1 MRRAAHLAAGI
12 FLAVLL
18 APLLLTRAFVPG
30 FTSGGSLTHWDLS
43 GTNTFVHTNVVN
55 RSTRAIRFFLAS
67 DGYST
72 TNTAAELNALRA
84 SFGQWQSVPGTW
96 LKFEDAG
103 LVAPGADVNTSDN
116 TNVFYWA
123 KSSTT
128 VNGGHDNISG
138 ALGVTF
144 TSIFSDGSFAE
155 ADIVF
160 NGVEFQWFT
169 DFSDTNNGNYFIET
183 VALHEMGH
191 FLGLDHSPV
200 GGAIMLAR
208 GSTGVGKFAGLTPDE
223 TAFARWLYPPTPA
236 ATNWAMLKGT
246 VTKAGSA
253 VFGASII
260 VEDSNGNVI
269 GSAVTSANAG
279 PQGTYQIPLPAP
291 GTYSVRACPLDPNSG
306 NALITGLDIA
316 NPDYAAADANFLATT
331 NTSVTLNAGT
341 TNTLDFA
348 VANVTPAFRV
358 SRIRTPTS
366 DSLSYG
372 LVNSPVALRVGQSNF
387 IVGVYSPDFTSGMT
401 LTIPGDGLTVGATT
415 FESQVFTGFN
425 LLSVPISVSSNATPG
440 MRSFVVQ
447 SGTNIAYANGFLK
460 ILPAVPDVN
469 FDGLD
474 DTFQRKYFPV
484 FTATNAAPGA
494 DPDGD
499 GFTNQAEY
507 IAGTVPTNAA
517 SLLRIESVTQN
528 AGGCTI
534 TWQSGAGHRYQVFSK
549 PLVAGTFTAVGSPV
563 TANGSITTFTD
574 TSATSGIK
582 FYRVQALP

>member
-1 MRRAAHLAAGI
+1 MRRAAHFAVVV

-18 APLLLTRAFVPG
+18 TPLLLTRAFVPG
-30 FTSGGSLTHWDLS
+30 YTSSGALTRWDLS
-43 GTNTFVHTNVVN
+43 GTNTSVHTNVVN

-84 SFGQWQSVPGTW
+84 SFGQWQSVPGTG

-103 LVAPGADVNTSDN
+103 LVAPGVDVNTSDN
-116 TNVFYWA
+116 TNVLYWV

-128 VNGGHDNISG
+128 VNGGRDNISG

-160 NGVEFQWFT
+160 NGVQFQWFT
-169 DFSDTNNGNYFIET
+169 DFSDTNNMNYFIEG

-191 FLGLDHSPV
+191 FLGLDHSPL

-208 GSTGVGKFAGLTPDE
+208 GSTGVKSLDGLSPDE

-246 VTKAGSA
+246 VTKAGSP
-253 VFGASII
+253 VFGASVI
-260 VEDSNGNVI
+260 VENTSGNVI

-279 PQGTYQIPLPAP
+279 PQGSYQIPLPAP
-291 GTYSVRACPLDPNSG
+291 GTYIDISG
-306 NALITGLDIA
+306 
-316 NPDYAAADANFLATT
+316 DYGSADANFLATT
-331 NTSVTLNAGT
+331 NTSVTLSAGT

-348 VANVTPAFRV
+348 VANVTPSFRV

-366 DSLSYG
+366 DPFSYG
-372 LVNSPVALRVGQSNF
+372 LVNSPAALRAGQSNF
-387 IVGVYSPDFTSGMT
+387 TVGVYSPDFTSGMT
-401 LTIPGDGLTVGATT
+401 LMIPGDGLTVGATT

-447 SGTNIAYANGFLK
+447 TGTNIAYENGFLK
-460 ILPAVPDVN
+460 ILPAMPDFN

-474 DTFQRKYFPV
+474 DAFQRKYFPV

-494 DPDGD
+494 DQDGD

-517 SLLRIESVTQN
+517 SLLRIESVRQD

-549 PLVAGTFTAVGSPV
+549 PLVAGTFTTVGSPV
-563 TANGSITTFTD
+563 TASGSVTTFTD